1 MTPDYVIVS
10 IKFIPEVGN
19 DEYIIVCNFSG
30 GDLRVPLVTGS
41 KKSPVWIGLR
51 WDSGTRYITLL
62 HSIYLRQVYETNRS
76 V

>member
-10 IKFIPEVGN
+10 IKLCPDVGN

-30 GDLRVPLVTGS
+30 GDLRGPPVTGS

-51 WDSGTRYITLL
+51 WDSRARYITLL
-62 HSIYLRQVYETNRS
+62 HGIYLRKVYGTNRS